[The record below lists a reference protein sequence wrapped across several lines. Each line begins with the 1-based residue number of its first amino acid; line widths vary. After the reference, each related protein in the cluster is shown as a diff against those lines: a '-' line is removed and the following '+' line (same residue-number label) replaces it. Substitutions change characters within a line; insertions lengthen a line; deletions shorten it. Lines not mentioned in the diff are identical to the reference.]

1 MGSRAGGP
9 DCYDK
14 QRLFGSGDTA
24 LRMTRRKQWFIYS
37 VIFCVI
43 VIAGVIFLETIISP
57 YPNVEQPPAEANRVV
72 HPTGF
77 SIVKPGRTRALVT
90 SDSSVS
96 IDQITILPDGGL
108 SRYTPGL
115 YASRLREAPDLSRL
129 AREGFQAGSFQG
141 SAALVYRGPSGKY
154 DAYRVVMNRGGEWYE
169 VALLI
174 PGGDS
179 APASIPSPEW
189 QRYLET
195 FSPAATPTTTVPSGG
210 AE

>member
-1 MGSRAGGP
+1 
-9 DCYDK
+9 
-14 QRLFGSGDTA
+14 
-24 LRMTRRKQWFIYS
+24 MTRRKRWSIYGGI
-37 VIFCVI
+37 VCVF
-43 VIAGVIFLETIISP
+43 VVAQVIFLSTITSP
-57 YPNVEQPPAEANRVV
+57 YPDVRQPPAEANRVV

-77 SIVKPGRTRALVT
+77 SIVKPGRTRAIVT
-90 SDSSVS
+90 SASSVS
-96 IDQITILPDGGL
+96 IDQITILPEGGR

-129 AREGFQAGSFQG
+129 EREGFQAGSFQG
-141 SAALVYRGPSGKY
+141 QAALVYRGPSGKY
-154 DAYRVVMNRGGEWYE
+154 DAYRVMMNRGGEWYE

-195 FSPAATPTTTVPSGG
+195 FMPAATPSTTRPSGG